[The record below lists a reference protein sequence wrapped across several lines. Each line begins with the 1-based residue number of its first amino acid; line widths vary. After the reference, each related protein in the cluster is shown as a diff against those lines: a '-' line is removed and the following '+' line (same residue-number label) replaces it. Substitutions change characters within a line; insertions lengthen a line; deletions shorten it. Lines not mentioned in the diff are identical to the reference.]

1 MMNSQTITQRPRF
14 KTRAHDTGFD
24 LAVALPGV
32 ARDQVNVTLEKDV
45 LTITGERSNLEG
57 EFDLR
62 DQEAT
67 RFELKV
73 TLHEDLD
80 PAGIQASHRDGVLIL
95 ALQKRQEVAPRRIDI
110 LAN

>member
-1 MMNSQTITQRPRF
+1 MNSQVNTLKPRY
-14 KTRAHDTGFD
+14 KTRAHEAGFE
-24 LAVALPGV
+24 LAISLPGV
-32 ARDQVNVTLEKDV
+32 TRDRVNVTLEKDL

-57 EFDLR
+57 EFDR
-62 DQEAT
+62 REQEAT

-80 PAGIQASHRDGVLIL
+80 PTKAQATHRDGVLIL
-95 ALQKRQEVAPRRIDI
+95 TLQKRKEVAPRKIDI